1 MIFVS
6 ITEIMIHVLILYEIK
21 EGLQQNKYLIYNSNK
36 ILILNSNWKLLYGSD
51 SNIQQ
56 IFSN

>member
-6 ITEIMIHVLILYEIK
+6 ITEIMIHVLILYEIN
-21 EGLQQNKYLIYNSNK
+21 EGLQQNKYLIYNCNK
-36 ILILNSNWKLLYGSD
+36 IILNSNWKVLYGSD